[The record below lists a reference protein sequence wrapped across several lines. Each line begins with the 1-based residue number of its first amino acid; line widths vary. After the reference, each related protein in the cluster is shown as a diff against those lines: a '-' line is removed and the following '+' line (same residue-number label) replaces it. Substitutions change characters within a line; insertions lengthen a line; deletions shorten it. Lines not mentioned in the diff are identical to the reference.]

1 MSTTEKQDDPSLSQT
16 EAVDASRASSVI
28 WVDRLRWP
36 LALVGS
42 IALLSL
48 TAFFV
53 LDRSHTAVQSSY
65 KETIA
70 IAKDLT
76 TKADEIARKFRHGTI
91 TKTFV
96 ASLPSIKRSGS
107 GRLELTT
114 LESTERFRT
123 EDKLRIWW
131 DYVSLGTTVSEISV
145 PVTYRYHLKL
155 DDSWSLSV
163 SNQTCLVTAPK
174 IRPTI
179 PPSIDTGQMQKSTQN
194 GWARFNADDQL
205 EELEKSLTS
214 SLVQYA
220 DDESRMA
227 LVREEARKTVAGF
240 VKNWLLKE
248 DQWRE
253 DRFHSVVVRFSDEPE
268 EQSSIETVSFLNRD

>member
-1 MSTTEKQDDPSLSQT
+1 M
-16 EAVDASRASSVI
+16 
-28 WVDRLRWP
+28 
-36 LALVGS
+36 
-42 IALLSL
+42 ALLSL

-53 LDRSHTAVQSSY
+53 LDRSQTAVQSSY

-76 TKADEIARKFRHGTI
+76 AKADELATRFRHSTI

-96 ASLPSIKRSGS
+96 ASLPSIERSGS

-123 EDKLRIWW
+123 EDKLQIWW

-194 GWARFNADDQL
+194 GWA
-205 EELEKSLTS
+205 
-214 SLVQYA
+214 
-220 DDESRMA
+220 
-227 LVREEARKTVAGF
+227 
-240 VKNWLLKE
+240 
-248 DQWRE
+248 
-253 DRFHSVVVRFSDEPE
+253 
-268 EQSSIETVSFLNRD
+268 